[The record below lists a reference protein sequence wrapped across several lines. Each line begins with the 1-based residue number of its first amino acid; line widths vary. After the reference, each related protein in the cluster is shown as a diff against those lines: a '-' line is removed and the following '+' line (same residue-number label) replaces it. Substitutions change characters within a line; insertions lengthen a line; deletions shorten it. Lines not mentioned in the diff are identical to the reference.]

1 MPAQKSC
8 FVTNTDAV
16 NFRSTENYPSTTNI
30 IGQLYAGHECTSLD
44 ESGTWWRVKTEI
56 ENVPY
61 EGFIHS
67 HYLTHEMHVIGVVN
81 GVPEA
86 HLSHD
91 KAHITL
97 NGGSRAHPIGDP
109 NRVLRDMT
117 DQASKVASIHDII
130 DYLDVEN
137 SSRYSRPRHTFCNVY
152 AHDFCYLC
160 GVFLPRVWWNGS
172 SLISL
177 VNGNNVE
184 PRYNDTVEEI
194 MANEIFHWLRDFGP
208 TFGWIRVFSAEDVQ
222 DAVNRGKIG
231 VIVANTKN
239 HGRSGHIAVAV
250 PQTATHT
257 PVKTEGRVT
266 TPVMSQSGLTNKK
279 YFSYKWWTS
288 TKYSFFGYWIH
299 E

>member
-1 MPAQKSC
+1 
-8 FVTNTDAV
+8 
-16 NFRSTENYPSTTNI
+16 
-30 IGQLYAGHECTSLD
+30 
-44 ESGTWWRVKTEI
+44 
-56 ENVPY
+56 
-61 EGFIHS
+61 
-67 HYLTHEMHVIGVVN
+67 
-81 GVPEA
+81 
-86 HLSHD
+86 
-91 KAHITL
+91 
-97 NGGSRAHPIGDP
+97 
-109 NRVLRDMT
+109 
-117 DQASKVASIHDII
+117 
-130 DYLDVEN
+130 
-137 SSRYSRPRHTFCNVY
+137 
-152 AHDFCYLC
+152 
-160 GVFLPRVWWNGS
+160 
-172 SLISL
+172 
-177 VNGNNVE
+177 
-184 PRYNDTVEEI
+184 